1 MPNDDLISR
10 KASIEQIEED
20 AKNMMFTSHHDRML
34 HDDMVEFA
42 INAIECAPAVDAEP
56 VVHSKWKMIPVNGVA
71 CYRCGNLNCARLMPF
86 GCMPHELPRCPY
98 CGAKMDKEE

>member
-10 KASIEQIEED
+10 KALTGQIEED
-20 AKNMMFTSHHDRML
+20 AKNMMFTSHHSRML

-56 VVHSKWKMIPVNGVA
+56 VRHGRWLKDGSIGA
-71 CYRCGNLNCARLMPF
+71 IGNYCSLCDKRVKPDANYNY
-86 GCMPHELPRCPY
+86 CPN
-98 CGAKMDKEE
+98 CGAKMEKED